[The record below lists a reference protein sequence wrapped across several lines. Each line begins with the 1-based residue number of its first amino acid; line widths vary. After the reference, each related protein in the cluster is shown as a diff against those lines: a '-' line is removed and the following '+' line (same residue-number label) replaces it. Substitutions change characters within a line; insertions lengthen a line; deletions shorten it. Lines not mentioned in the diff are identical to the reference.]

1 MISLLSLI
9 LLSPGPLLAQD
20 VCHPNNN
27 ISEERVIMPSDP
39 EYFFKP
45 IPLQNESDPRRE
57 VSVIMDGSNW
67 TIDMN
72 NPENVLQIPGPYDG
86 VPSPDGRFLAMPANG
101 GGLEFFDRN
110 QLDRT
115 DPKRLLNDVDNGR
128 NMLEGV
134 YHSIGVL
141 NKNGGD
147 ATYRVITDQLTT
159 RGQRE
164 MGNLYYKDFKTHT
177 VSGAISF
184 EKNEHASKPLCTNMM
199 NSFFK
204 LPMLSKD
211 GRQLA
216 AYDVESGTTKIF
228 SITQTNGVSV
238 CNQTRD
244 LGFAAGKV
252 EFSPDGKK
260 ITFAMDSH
268 PTDPESVEW
277 YATPP
282 ETKNFNVY
290 VADLENDTMSRV
302 SLNSKGNSYYPSFW
316 YDGSVIYLN
325 QENFEDSDSKYS
337 LVRTRFTNAPSIPLP
352 RAENLNCGNVS
363 KDFLALTALG
373 SLWSDL
379 CLNLNKPVTLT
390 GLAMQPLALDNANC
404 KEMVSANWERFTS
417 GRDSRTIL
425 SRLRSDN
432 QNVDASALQEK
443 LYKAYLGLSLGDLLQ
458 ACPDITNN
466 RADNTLT
473 AAKIDTQIDQNE
485 NPMTL
490 CQQCHTAAAGSRA
503 FNFADPA
510 SLAPHKAKMLTHV
523 MTGFMPRN
531 TPISKERRDRIL
543 EWIEKNV
550 PGQAKMP
557 DYENDSN

>member
-1 MISLLSLI
+1 MIPLISLLVLFTESA
-9 LLSPGPLLAQD
+9 SAQD
-20 VCHPNNN
+20 ICTPKNN
-27 ISEERVIMPSDP
+27 ISEERVILPHDP
-39 EYFFKP
+39 EFFFKP
-45 IPLQNESDPRRE
+45 IPLQGEDDPRRE

-67 TIDMN
+67 TIDMK
-72 NPENVLQIPGPYDG
+72 NPENVVQIPGPYDG
-86 VPSPDGRFLAMPANG
+86 VPSPDGRFLVMPGDN

-110 QLDRT
+110 HLNRSNPKKILD
-115 DPKRLLNDVDNGR
+115 DENNGSA
-128 NMLEGV
+128 MLAGV
-134 YHSIGVL
+134 YHSIGML
-141 NKNGGD
+141 EKRGGD
-147 ATYRVITDQLTT
+147 ASYRVITDQLTS
-159 RGQRE
+159 RGRRQ
-164 MGNLYYKDFKTHT
+164 MGNLYYKDYNTHT
-177 VSGAISF
+177 VDGAISF
-184 EKNEHASKPLCTNMM
+184 EGNSHPSRPLCSNMM
-199 NSFFK
+199 NRYFK

-228 SITQTNGVSV
+228 SISQLNGVSV
-238 CNQTRD
+238 CHQTRD

-268 PTDPESVEW
+268 PTDPEAVEW

-282 ETKNFNVY
+282 ATKNLNVY

-325 QENFEDSDSKYS
+325 QENREDGGTDYS
-337 LVRTRFTNAPSIPLP
+337 LVRTRFANAPTIPLP
-352 RAENLNCGNVS
+352 RLETLNCSAPS

-379 CLNLNKPVTLT
+379 CLNLTKPVTMT
-390 GLAMQPLALDNANC
+390 GLAMQPLALDNSRC
-404 KEMVSANWERFTS
+404 RQMVSENWERFTS
-417 GRDSRTIL
+417 GREGRTIL
-425 SRLRSDN
+425 ERLQSDDRS
-432 QNVDASALQEK
+432 VDAQ
-443 LYKAYLGLSLGDLLQ
+443 GLKERMYRGYMSLSQNDLLN
-458 ACPDITNN
+458 ACPDVKSNEGH
-466 RADNTLT
+466 NTVS
-473 AAKIDTQIDQNE
+473 AGRVRTQVDPND

-503 FNFADPA
+503 FDFSNPA

-531 TPISKERRDRIL
+531 TPISQERRDRIL
-543 EWIEKNV
+543 EWIDKNI
-550 PGQAKMP
+550 PGPAKLP
-557 DYENDSN
+557 DYENDGR